1 MNSTS
6 FFNSVRLPLLPSR
19 GCDKKANAAG
29 QALFAVMLFSLT
41 VPMSQMA
48 LAAFS
53 PEFIASSRGII
64 AGVIAW
70 FVVNINGWSF
80 PPLKAIPW
88 LLLAGVGVV
97 LGFPYI
103 LSISLTHVPAADMG
117 VVLAGLPL
125 MTSLFASLI
134 HGERH
139 SWKFW
144 SLSLLGCALLALYV
158 MTNLGQ
164 LPQFHPE
171 HIGLLVL
178 TLILG
183 GIGYSAGAKAA
194 KMIGGWQTICWTL
207 VLYLP
212 LSALAWGYSWGLE
225 AEQLNQPL
233 DWQPL
238 LALLYLALF
247 SQLWGF
253 NFWYQALAQAGVGRI
268 SQLQLLQP
276 FFTLAFISLMLQQSI
291 TWQQVLFSVL
301 IVATVMASMRYASR

>member
-1 MNSTS
+1 MNST
-6 FFNSVRLPLLPSR
+6 NLLTSVRLPQLPSR
-19 GCDKKANAAG
+19 GCDKKASAAG
-29 QALFAVMLFSLT
+29 QALIAVMLFSLT

-53 PEFIASSRGII
+53 PEFIASSRVII

-80 PPLKAIPW
+80 PSLKVIPW
-88 LLLAGVGVV
+88 LLIAGVGVV
-97 LGFPYI
+97 IGFPYV

-158 MTNLGQ
+158 ITNLGQ
-164 LPQFHPE
+164 LPQFQTE
-171 HIGLLVL
+171 HLGLLVL
-178 TLILG
+178 TLALG

-225 AEQLNQPL
+225 AEQLNQQL
-233 DWQPL
+233 DWQPI

-291 TWQQVLFSVL
+291 TAIQIVFCLL
-301 IVATVMASMRYASR
+301 IVLTVVASMRVARP